1 MQLTRRQLLAGIGA
15 GALGVTGASL
25 TRQEPRYTHYTY
37 ASDGDLDDRRV
48 RVAWYERYNGVA
60 LESQAGPAEAGLTE
74 TLDPGT
80 DPAYVHDPTD
90 ATAVNGPV
98 ITVGNVLPGDEG
110 TLVVGLEAVDDG
122 DFIAEPLDVWLRG
135 VVTDDA
141 EGGLNEAE
149 AAAGDRSPDD
159 GELDERVTVELWR
172 DGSPLGSCNGRREFT
187 EELEAPLVERAPL
200 GTAFGPDSDV
210 GDADG
215 QRVLT
220 GLTPGSARCFALA
233 WAMPDADGV
242 NVAQGDSV
250 AFELAFGAVPAG
262 AASPFP
268 VAATAIEPTEVGP

>member
-1 MQLTRRQLLAGIGA
+1 MQLTRRQLLVGLGT
-15 GALGVTGASL
+15 GALGMTGAAL
-25 TRQEPRYTHYTY
+25 TRERPQYTHYTY

-48 RVAWYERYNGVA
+48 RVAWYERYNGVG
-60 LESQAGPAEAGLTE
+60 LESQAGPAEASLAE

-80 DPAYVHDPTD
+80 DPTYVNDPTD
-90 ATAVNGPV
+90 VTAVNGPIV
-98 ITVGNVLPGDEG
+98 TVGNVLPSDGG
-110 TLVVGLEAVDDG
+110 TLVVGLEAVDGG

-149 AAAGDRSPDD
+149 AAVGDRSPDD
-159 GELDERVTVELWR
+159 GELDDQLTVELWR
-172 DGSPLGSCNGRREFT
+172 DGSPLGSCDGRREFF
-187 EELEAPLVERAPL
+187 EALEAPLVERAPVR
-200 GTAFGPDSDV
+200 TAFGPGSDV

-220 GLTPGSARCFALA
+220 GLTPGTSRCFALA
-233 WAMPDADGV
+233 WTLPRGSGGNRVQSDG
-242 NVAQGDSV
+242 V

-268 VAATAIEPTEVGP
+268 AAARGTEVGP

>member
-1 MQLTRRQLLAGIGA
+1 MQLTRRQLLAGLGT
-15 GALGVTGASL
+15 GALGMTGAAL
-25 TRQEPRYTHYTY
+25 TRERPQYTHYTY

-60 LESQAGPAEAGLTE
+60 LESQAGAAGPVLAEA
-74 TLDPGT
+74 LDPDS
-80 DPAYVHDPTD
+80 DPAYVDDPAE
-90 ATAVNGPV
+90 ATSVDGPV
-98 ITVGNVLPGDEG
+98 VTVGNVLPGDEG
-110 TLVVGLEAVDDG
+110 TLVVSLEAVDDG
-122 DFIAEPLDVWLRG
+122 GFIAEPLDVWLRG
-135 VVTDDA
+135 SVTADA

-172 DGSPLGSCNGRREFT
+172 DGSPLGSCNGRREFD
-187 EELEAPLVERAPL
+187 EHLEAPVVPRAPL
-200 GTAFGPDSDV
+200 QTAFGPDSDV

-220 GLTPGSARCFALA
+220 GLAPGSARCFALA
-233 WAMPDADGV
+233 WAMPDTADV
-242 NVAQGDSV
+242 NVVQGDSV

-268 VAATAIEPTEVGP
+268 VAPTVQETEVGA